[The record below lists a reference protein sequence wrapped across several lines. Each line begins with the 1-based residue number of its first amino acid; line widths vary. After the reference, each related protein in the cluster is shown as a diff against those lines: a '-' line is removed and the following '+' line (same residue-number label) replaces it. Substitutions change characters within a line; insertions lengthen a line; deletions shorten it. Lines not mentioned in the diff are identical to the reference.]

1 MKEKLKLGGKYKIG
15 KKIGA
20 GAFGEVFMAQDIA
33 NGELVAV
40 KVEDNLLTKHPQL
53 FHEARL
59 LKALK
64 GKGIPELKGAL
75 IEGDYNVMI
84 ISLLGMSLED
94 LFYKWRKKFSN
105 QTVALFA
112 LQALDRINHCFTNEF
127 IHRDI
132 KPDNF
137 MIGNKD
143 PETIYLW

>member
-1 MKEKLKLGGKYKIG
+1 MKAKLKLGGKYKIG
-15 KKIGA
+15 KKLGA
-20 GAFGEVFMAQDIA
+20 GAFGEVFMAQDIS

-40 KVEDNLLTKHPQL
+40 KVEDNLKVKHPQL

-75 IEGDYNVMI
+75 IEGDYNIMI
-84 ISLLGMSLED
+84 INLLGSSLED
-94 LFYKWRKKFSN
+94 LFSKCRRKFSI
-105 QTVALFA
+105 QTIANFA
-112 LQALDRINHCFTNEF
+112 LQALDRINHCFTNEYL
-127 IHRDI
+127 HRDI

-143 PETIYLW
+143 PDTLYL